1 MAADDI
7 APSPWSS
14 LTSLQAGINAFPD
27 PIFLKDLQHR
37 WIGMNRAF
45 CDLIGQP
52 RTALLGRSDP
62 DVWPPDQAAVFW
74 AGDDAVFTA
83 QQPILQEESATGTD
97 GITRAIW
104 TRKFPLYAEDGQL
117 VGLAGIITDV
127 TALHQRED
135 AVRRLEAEVTTARA
149 MLEQQRSVLDEL
161 AVPVIAIWEHIL
173 LLPLIGGI
181 DSRRAQRLTEDVLV
195 AVQQQRA
202 HVLLVD
208 LTGVPVV
215 DTGVAAHLIHTVEAA
230 LLLGCQSV
238 LVGIRPEMAQT
249 LVSLGIDL
257 SRIPTL
263 STLQA
268 GLQAAIGG
276 TFSRR

>member
-1 MAADDI
+1 MPDAI
-7 APSPWSS
+7 APAPWMS
-14 LTSLQAGINAFPD
+14 LTTLQSGINAFPD
-27 PIFLKDLQHR
+27 PIFLKDLHHR
-37 WIGMNRAF
+37 WIGMNAAF
-45 CDLIGQP
+45 CDLIGHP
-52 RTALLGRSDP
+52 MASLLGRSDP
-62 DVWPPDQAAVFW
+62 DMWPPDQAAVFW
-74 AGDDAVFTA
+74 AGDDAVFTS
-83 QQPILQEESATGTD
+83 QQPSFQEELATGQD
-97 GITRAIW
+97 GVIRALW
-104 TRKFPLYAEDGQL
+104 TRKFPLYADDGHL
-117 VGLAGIITDV
+117 MGLAGIITDV

-135 AVRRLEAEVTTARA
+135 AVRRLEAEVTTARTQI
-149 MLEQQRSVLDEL
+149 EQQRGVLDEL
-161 AVPVIAIWEHIL
+161 AVPVIAIWKSIL

-202 HVLLVD
+202 QVLLVD

-263 STLQA
+263 SSLQA

-276 TFSRR
+276 TFTRR